1 MCFRRAADLGSSDA
15 AFNLGNVLAEQER
28 WLDAARAFELAITRG
43 DTEAWVSLGWVLHE
57 LGDLAGEIRAYQQ
70 AETAGDS
77 GGTLGLAF
85 ALREQGDRE
94 AAMGAAQRAAAAGN
108 ETAAGVVTCWQ
119 WDLTQDPLL
128 EDALRAGAEHYPSA
142 RADLGHLL
150 QSTGRVEAARQVWE
164 QGMGR
169 GEVESMLPLG
179 NLYADVLDDEAAAE
193 AAYLAA
199 TELGDA
205 HAHNNLAILL
215 EDRGDL
221 EAAGDA
227 LPTCHRRRR
236 HSGRGASS
244 RASRGLTTLGGA
256 PTDPC
261 QTVAWIGAI
270 IAPTQRH
277 GRASVAA
284 PTAACESLH
293 PRNHLQRR
301 PRASGVGNGRTG
313 QRLGRRSCSLRSE
326 ARSSPANP
334 GHGWTNLRMLK
345 GTSSSATSPASAPL
359 CRTSS
364 ANSCARGSRFAARE

>member
-1 MCFRRAADLGSSDA
+1 MEHVSLEVRLRAAATSDDLEELMNLGCAFAELSRLTEAEMCFRRAADLGSSDA

-57 LGDLAGEIRAYQQ
+57 MGDLAGEIRAYQQ

-150 QSTGRVEAARQVWE
+150 QSTGLVEAARQVWE
-164 QGMGR
+164 QGIGR

-221 EAAGDA
+221 EAAAMHYRLAIAGGD
-227 LPTCHRRRR
+227 
-236 HSGRGASS
+236 
-244 RASRGLTTLGGA
+244 TLAVG
-256 PTDPC
+256 
-261 QTVAWIGAI
+261 
-270 IAPTQRH
+270 
-277 GRASVAA
+277 
-284 PTAACESLH
+284 
-293 PRNHLQRR
+293 HL
-301 PRASGVGNGRTG
+301 
-313 QRLGRRSCSLRSE
+313 
-326 ARSSPANP
+326 
-334 GHGWTNLRMLK
+334 
-345 GTSSSATSPASAPL
+345 
-359 CRTSS
+359 
-364 ANSCARGSRFAARE
+364 RELLED